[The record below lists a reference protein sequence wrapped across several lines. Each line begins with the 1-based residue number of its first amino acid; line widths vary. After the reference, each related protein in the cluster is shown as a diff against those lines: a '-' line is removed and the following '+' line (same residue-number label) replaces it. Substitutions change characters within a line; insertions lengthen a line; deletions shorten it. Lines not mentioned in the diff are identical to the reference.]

1 MNAIIFNVILKE
13 ISVICQQDL
22 GFLIQSFEK
31 IQIKRFWKWHLNKN
45 NKDQALSDCMVDNH
59 YMEIAQDAYNSRI
72 RDYSSDRS
80 PHLFFNQKLAVN
92 ENHIMLYLTPL
103 SFGGGREEEG

>member
-1 MNAIIFNVILKE
+1 
-13 ISVICQQDL
+13 
-22 GFLIQSFEK
+22 
-31 IQIKRFWKWHLNKN
+31 
-45 NKDQALSDCMVDNH
+45 
-59 YMEIAQDAYNSRI
+59 MEFAQDAYNSRI

-103 SFGGGREEEG
+103 SLGGGGEEEG